1 MTFTFQRLFF
11 VIAYRLCKQG
21 TAIQTSHHDGK
32 VKIPKNYVANPRTEE
47 TPSGKKCT
55 RLNNG
60 HKTSNKNQG
69 ICDMLKNTS
78 GLEDYF

>member
-1 MTFTFQRLFF
+1 MKREVSAFVF

-47 TPSGKKCT
+47 TPSGKKMHQT
-55 RLNNG
+55 
-60 HKTSNKNQG
+60 K
-69 ICDMLKNTS
+69 
-78 GLEDYF
+78 